1 VNGVYGPN
9 NGAPSYFESLFA
21 LSVPPGGGS
30 VQVFYTTDYGYIP
43 NIQVCRS
50 SLLSRKMD
58 GTASPLPIPA
68 IQPEPVKRF
77 SRSK

>member
-1 VNGVYGPN
+1 MNGVYGPN

-43 NIQVCRS
+43 NPG
-50 SLLSRKMD
+50 L
-58 GTASPLPIPA
+58 PLVATIT
-68 IQPEPVKRF
+68 QNG
-77 SRSK
+77 